1 VSHAIPVVP
10 VDPIPIMAVTADANR
25 VVPESM
31 RSAIALIFGAAAV
44 GLYLGQA
51 RSGVLSPQASRPALV
66 EAALHFAL
74 LAFISFLIGF
84 VVRRRGWL
92 WALAAYLI
100 GLALWVIVELR
111 PSPPW
116 VPTDVGG
123 TWEAVGLRALI
134 GGVWSALSGAAG
146 SWAARA
152 RERASI
158 RV

>member
-1 VSHAIPVVP
+1 MARSDPSGSHHGCQAE
-10 VDPIPIMAVTADANR
+10 ANR

-31 RSAIALIFGAAAV
+31 RSVIALLIGGATV
-44 GLYLGQA
+44 GVYLGQA
-51 RSGVLSPQASRPALV
+51 RSGVLSPQASRPALLD
-66 EAALHFAL
+66 AAIQFGL
-74 LAFISFLIGF
+74 LALIALLIGF
-84 VVRRRGWL
+84 VARRPGWL
-92 WALAAYLI
+92 WASAAYLV
-100 GLALWVIVELR
+100 GLTLWVIVELR

-146 SWAARA
+146 SWAAGV

-158 RV
+158 RVS